1 MIAIQARQLSK
12 NYRQYAKPADLFKEW
27 LLKRPFHTE
36 IKALTPIDLTI
47 EKGATFGVIGDNGA
61 GKSTLLKLLAG
72 TLQPSTGS
80 LRIEGR
86 KSAILELG
94 SGFHP
99 EFSGLEN
106 IRLACSML
114 GLGAAETNARI
125 PDIIAFSELG
135 DAIVRPVKSYS
146 SGMFVRLAFSVVTSI
161 EPDVLIV
168 DEALSVG
175 DALFQKKSMD
185 RMMGFRDE
193 KRTLVFCSHNL
204 YQVKELCEQAIWL
217 DHGVIMAQGDS
228 ATVVDDYQDY
238 VRSRQGGGPAGQ
250 RLSAETDAVS
260 DVYLQDVAL
269 EGGVDTAEGAPLF
282 RQGDVLAINVRA
294 EIGTRPVDDVHIGL
308 VLIRNDGLQV
318 YGVSTL
324 IDRCNLLPIDGTVH
338 GVRLLFDPLMLMSG
352 DYALEAWLIDR
363 SGLHVYDSRPVC
375 CQFKVR
381 HESSEVGLVKMAH
394 QWGPVKHAA
403 AI

>member
-1 MIAIQARQLSK
+1 MIAIQTRQLSK
-12 NYRQYAKPADLFKEW
+12 SYRQYAKPADLFKEW

-36 IKALTPIDLTI
+36 IHALNPIDLTI
-47 EKGATFGVIGDNGA
+47 EKGSTFGVIGDNGA

-72 TLQPSTGS
+72 TLQPSAGS
-80 LRIEGR
+80 LHIEGR

-114 GLGAAETNARI
+114 GLSAAETKAHI

-135 DAIVRPVKSYS
+135 DAIMRPVKSYS

-204 YQVKELCEQAIWL
+204 YQVKELCAQAIWL
-217 DHGVIMAQGDS
+217 DHGTIMAYGDS
-228 ATVVDDYQDY
+228 ATVVGDYQDY
-238 VRSRQGGGPAGQ
+238 VRSRQGATPAGQ
-250 RLSAETDAVS
+250 RISADVDAVS
-260 DVYLQDVAL
+260 DVYLREVSL

-282 RQGDVLAINVRA
+282 RHGDHLAINVRA
-294 EIGTRPVDDVHIGL
+294 EIGTHSADDVHIGL

-324 IDRCNLLPIDGTVH
+324 IDRCGLLPIEGSVH
-338 GVRLLFDPLMLMSG
+338 GIRLLFDPLMLLSG

-363 SGLHVYDSRPVC
+363 SGLHVYDSRPIC

-381 HESSEVGLVKMAH
+381 HDSSEVGMVKMSH
-394 QWGPVKHAA
+394 QWEPVKYAA
-403 AI
+403 ST

>member
-1 MIAIQARQLSK
+1 MIAIEARRLSK
-12 NYRQYAKPADLFKEW
+12 QYRQYAKPMDLFKEW

-36 IKALTPIDLTI
+36 VNALAPIDLTI

-72 TLQPSTGS
+72 TLSPSTGM
-80 LRIEGR
+80 LQIEGR

-106 IRLACSML
+106 IHLACSML
-114 GLGAAETNARI
+114 GLSSVETRERT

-135 DAIVRPVKSYS
+135 DAINRPVKTYS

-185 RMMGFRDE
+185 RMMRFRDE
-193 KRTLVFCSHNL
+193 QRTLVFCSHNL

-217 DHGVIMAQGDS
+217 DSGVLKAQGDS

-238 VRSRQGGGPAGQ
+238 VRARQSAKPGNQ
-250 RLSAETDAVS
+250 RGSPEMEAVS
-260 DVYLQDVAL
+260 DVYLQEVTL
-269 EGGVDTAEGAPLF
+269 EGGIDSAEGVPLF
-282 RQGDVLAINVRA
+282 RLGDPFAIRVRA
-294 EIGTRPVDDVHIGL
+294 EIGSRPAEDVHIGL
-308 VLIRNDGLQV
+308 ILIRNDGLQV

-324 IDRCNLLPIDGTVH
+324 IDQCNLLPVKGTTY
-338 GVRLLFDPLMLMSG
+338 GVRLVFDPLALMSG
-352 DYALEAWLIDR
+352 DYALEAWLLDR
-363 SGLHVYDSRPVC
+363 SGLHVYDSRPIC
-375 CQFKVR
+375 CQFRVR

-394 QWGPVKHAA
+394 QWEPVV
-403 AI
+403 